1 MAGRTYRRRFLL
13 LGGVCLL
20 LLLGSMLVGRY
31 GLSAGKLLH
40 MLWTRLTGGAADWSV
55 SDEKVVFAIR
65 LPRIAAAALV
75 GAALAVSG
83 TAYQGMFRNPMVS
96 PDILGAST
104 GAGFG
109 AALAILLGAG
119 YFGISLSAFCFGLLA
134 VAAAWL
140 VSRLSRSDPTVALI
154 LAGMMIS
161 SLFSAGTSFIKLVA
175 DTQQQLP
182 AITYWLMGSL
192 SSIKAEDVRFL
203 VLPVGC
209 LLTGALCGIPLSVLL
224 HNTWPVLAVAVLL
237 LLLFKSGSS
246 AIGPIFNGISLAV
259 RGLTLFGFCISVLQE
274 TSGIVLLEG
283 LTPLAEIYP
292 VICSIGAFLAGILP
306 LFAFVQRLL
315 TAPLTKLAARL
326 QLEPA
331 SITGLVVT
339 SANCIPT
346 LLSLDTLEER
356 GITLN
361 TAYAVVAAYSV
372 GDFLAFTL
380 QFSPAHALPMMA
392 GRLLSGLL
400 AVVLCLKTTPK
411 TT

>member
-1 MAGRTYRRRFLL
+1 MAWISAVFFCLGAADTL
-13 LGGVCLL
+13 LGDRLGLGSAFRQGFAAVVDLL
-20 LLLGSMLVGRY
+20 LLMTGFMALAPWLGTHLAPVIAPVFSAVGCDPSLFASLFLSCDA
-31 GLSAGKLLH
+31 GGAVLAAQIAQEPSAGLYNGTIPLA
-40 MLWTRLTGGAADWSV
+40 LGRLTGS
-55 SDEKVVFAIR
+55 KR
-65 LPRIAAAALV
+65 AAAVRGL
-75 GAALAVSG
+75 
-83 TAYQGMFRNPMVS
+83 F
-96 PDILGAST
+96 LG
-104 GAGFG
+104 
-109 AALAILLGAG
+109 
-119 YFGISLSAFCFGLLA
+119 
-134 VAAAWL
+134 
-140 VSRLSRSDPTVALI
+140 
-154 LAGMMIS
+154 
-161 SLFSAGTSFIKLVA
+161 
-175 DTQQQLP
+175 
-182 AITYWLMGSL
+182 
-192 SSIKAEDVRFL
+192 FL

-274 TSGIVLLEG
+274 TTGIVLLEG

-306 LFAFVQRLL
+306 FFAFVQRLL
-315 TAPLTKLAARL
+315 TAPLAKLAARL

>member
-1 MAGRTYRRRFLL
+1 MCWY
-13 LGGVCLL
+13 
-20 LLLGSMLVGRY
+20 
-31 GLSAGKLLH
+31 
-40 MLWTRLTGGAADWSV
+40 
-55 SDEKVVFAIR
+55 
-65 LPRIAAAALV
+65 AAL
-75 GAALAVSG
+75 
-83 TAYQGMFRNPMVS
+83 N
-96 PDILGAST
+96 
-104 GAGFG
+104 
-109 AALAILLGAG
+109 ILLAG
-119 YFGISLSAFCFGLLA
+119 LCIAVILRTGTPLLQTANLTVYLRIS
-134 VAAAWL
+134 
-140 VSRLSRSDPTVALI
+140 
-154 LAGMMIS
+154 
-161 SLFSAGTSFIKLVA
+161 
-175 DTQQQLP
+175 
-182 AITYWLMGSL
+182 
-192 SSIKAEDVRFL
+192 
-203 VLPVGC
+203 PV
-209 LLTGALCGIPLSVLL
+209 V
-224 HNTWPVLAVAVLL
+224 L
-237 LLLFKSGSS
+237 LLLFKSGSN
-246 AIGPIFNGISLAV
+246 AIGPIFNGISLTV

-274 TSGIVLLEG
+274 TTGIVLLEG

-292 VICSIGAFLAGILP
+292 VIGSIGAFLAGILP
-306 LFAFVQRLL
+306 FFAFVQRLL
-315 TAPLTKLAARL
+315 SAPLAKLAARL